1 MPGTP
6 CMPELG
12 KHIPTLLMN
21 SVRDSLPPCNL
32 LLRIQAGGREPSASC
47 DRNRSCFRNDEPTV
61 GGPLR
66 IVLKHQIA
74 RNIPRLN
81 GPRTSERA
89 HHHAVLQLHESNLNW
104 CEQPICGQRFH
115 DLGSESPFT
124 FLDIAFLLLL

>member
-12 KHIPTLLMN
+12 KHVSTLLMTG
-21 SVRDSLPPCNL
+21 VRDPLPPCNL
-32 LLRIQAGGREPSASC
+32 LLRIHAGGREPSTAS
-47 DRNRSCFRNDEPTV
+47 DRDRSRFRNDEPTV

-81 GPRTSERA
+81 GPRTSERT
-89 HHHAVLQLHESNLNW
+89 HHHAVLQFHGSDLKW
-104 CEQPICGQRFH
+104 YEQRICGQRFH
-115 DLGSESPFT
+115 SLGSWSPST
-124 FLDIAFLLLL
+124 FFDIVFFLPL

>member
-6 CMPELG
+6 CMPKLG

-21 SVRDSLPPCNL
+21 GVRDLLPP
-32 LLRIQAGGREPSASC
+32 RILFIRIHAGGREPSAPR
-47 DRNRSCFRNDEPTV
+47 DRDRSRFRNDETTV
-61 GGPLR
+61 RSPLR

-89 HHHAVLQLHESNLNW
+89 HHYAVLQLHGSNLNW
-104 CEQPICGQRFH
+104 CEQLIWR
-115 DLGSESPFT
+115 
-124 FLDIAFLLLL
+124 